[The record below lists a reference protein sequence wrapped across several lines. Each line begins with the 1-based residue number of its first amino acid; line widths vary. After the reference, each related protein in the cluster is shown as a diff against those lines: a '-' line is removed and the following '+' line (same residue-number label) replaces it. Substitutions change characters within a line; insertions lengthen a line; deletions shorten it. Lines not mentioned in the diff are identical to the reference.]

1 MKRMYRWIGL
11 GLLAA
16 GLTGCVSQDQYKALK
31 LDRDQLAERL
41 AQADSDAGRAKAE
54 ADLLKKQLEAINSAQ
69 GTGGA
74 LVANLSAQNAELTKR
89 LEDLNQKYLSVLQ
102 S

>member
-16 GLTGCVSQDQYKALK
+16 GLAGCVSQDQYKALK

-41 AQADSDAGRAKAE
+41 AQADNERNSAKAE
-54 ADLLKKQLEAINSAQ
+54 SDLLKKQLDALQGGSA
-69 GTGGA
+69 TAGG
-74 LVANLSAQNAELTKR
+74 LLSNLTQQNADLQRR
-89 LEDLNQKYLSVLQ
+89 LEDLNQKYTAA
-102 S
+102 